1 MQYFKKYSNSSL
13 TRDKSVIKLNRIL
26 QICAE
31 RAKNLYTCKISF
43 DIPSTNMFAE
53 IPAED
58 IIKHIF
64 FIIEKHC
71 ASEKSLTIKL
81 AQNASA
87 EKAYISFVSEKTI
100 LNTIEIELYTGTP
113 EVVIREPDK
122 DYIIKLVDSF
132 VFKMRACSK

>member
-71 ASEKSLTIKL
+71 VSEKSITIKL
-81 AQNASA
+81 SQNERDKTAYVSFMSA
-87 EKAYISFVSEKTI
+87 DTVLS
-100 LNTIEIELYTGTP
+100 TIEIELYTGTP

-122 DYIIKLVDSF
+122 EYIIKLVDSF
-132 VFKMRACSK
+132 VFKMRS

>member
-58 IIKHIF
+58 KIKHIF

-71 ASEKSLTIKL
+71 VSEKSITIKL
-81 AQNASA
+81 SQNERDKMAYVSFMSA
-87 EKAYISFVSEKTI
+87 DTVLS
-100 LNTIEIELYTGTP
+100 TIEIELYTGTP

-122 DYIIKLVDSF
+122 EYIIKLVDSF
-132 VFKMRACSK
+132 VFKMRS

>member
-53 IPAED
+53 IPTED

-71 ASEKSLTIKL
+71 VSEKSITIKL
-81 AQNASA
+81 SQNVRYKMAYVSFMSA
-87 EKAYISFVSEKTI
+87 DTVLS
-100 LNTIEIELYTGTP
+100 TIEIELYTGTP

-122 DYIIKLVDSF
+122 EYIIKLVDSF
-132 VFKMRACSK
+132 VFKMRS

>member
-100 LNTIEIELYTGTP
+100 LNTIEIELYTGIP
-113 EVVIREPDK
+113 GVVIKEPGH
-122 DYIIKLVDSF
+122 DYVIEVIDSF
-132 VFKMRACSK
+132 VSKMRACSK